1 MSLFRSPGLLLGG
14 MLASLLSS
22 IGSQALALEAPT
34 GPVILVV
41 SGNITET
48 NLGNEAHF
56 DHDMLQSLEQRETM
70 TGTPWHE
77 GKMTFK
83 GPLGRSLLETV
94 GAQGEIM
101 RIDALNDYSASVPV
115 EDFREHDVILAMSA
129 DNRRL
134 RVRDHGPLF
143 VIYPFD
149 EEPSLLNE
157 DVITRSVWQVKAIE
171 IK

>member
-1 MSLFRSPGLLLGG
+1 MSLFRSRALLGG
-14 MLASLLSS
+14 LSAFLLFS

-41 SGNITET
+41 SGHITET
-48 NLGNEAHF
+48 NVGSAAHF
-56 DHDMLQSLEQRETM
+56 DSAMLQALEQHETV

-77 GKMTFK
+77 GRVTFN

-94 GAQGEIM
+94 GAQGDTM
-101 RIDALNDYSASVPV
+101 KVTALNDYSSNIPV
-115 EDFREHDVILAMSA
+115 TDFERHDVILAMSA
-129 DNRRL
+129 DGRRL
-134 RVRDHGPLF
+134 RVRDQGPLF

-157 DVITRSVWQVKAIE
+157 EVIHRSVWQVKAIE
-171 IK
+171 IQ